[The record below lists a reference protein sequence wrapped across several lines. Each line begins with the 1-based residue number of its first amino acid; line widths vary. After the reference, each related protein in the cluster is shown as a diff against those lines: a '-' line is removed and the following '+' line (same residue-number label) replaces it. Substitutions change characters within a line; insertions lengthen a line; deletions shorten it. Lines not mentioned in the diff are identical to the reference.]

1 MSAQVKLKYLD
12 HTVRS
17 EKKRTVESMVS
28 RLVAQ
33 WVVYGVIAE
42 MLPPSPGLSRLKY
55 HPIITKQH
63 ESDSEPEDCLS
74 LAGVHGC
81 KFVLREN
88 RQYDSTAGWMAAKWL
103 REYASIQ

>member
-12 HTVRS
+12 HSIRS

-42 MLPPSPGLSRLKY
+42 MLPPSHGLSRLKY
-55 HPIITKQH
+55 HPKIAEPTKA
-63 ESDSEPEDCLS
+63 ELNDCLS